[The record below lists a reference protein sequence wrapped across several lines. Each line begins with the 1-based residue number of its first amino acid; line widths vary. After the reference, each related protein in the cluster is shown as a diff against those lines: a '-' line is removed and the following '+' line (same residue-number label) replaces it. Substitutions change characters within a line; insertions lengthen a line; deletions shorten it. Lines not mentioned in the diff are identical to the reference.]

1 MEDMKIINY
10 IDKKMTTGML
20 VSEESIKFKSNSHP
34 WSPRLI
40 YSMLELHLWKII
52 SSEFLNKSKI
62 ERSNME
68 IIKNNLRQEKTN
80 LKNVQAQAKELR
92 ETHLQQSAEETEA
105 DENFIHARYLRNL
118 ICIENQQ
125 LMHMIIKSY
134 STANQ
139 NSTLI

>member
-1 MEDMKIINY
+1 
-10 IDKKMTTGML
+10 MTTGML
-20 VSEESIKFKSNSHP
+20 VSEESIKFKRNSHP

-105 DENFIHARYLRNL
+105 DENFIHARY
-118 ICIENQQ
+118 I
-125 LMHMIIKSY
+125 SVT
-134 STANQ
+134 SFV
-139 NSTLI
+139 